1 MYGTAMPAPQG
12 SSTPNALVILEFFR
26 KTVKKA
32 CVGFLVS
39 GLLVGSTL
47 PITAQVPLC
56 VLELWTDAPAYAL
69 GQTVSVFAR
78 LQVGEQAITGARF
91 QVEVVVPGHR
101 SFTISTTSEFSGE
114 LTLQPNFRW
123 EGFLLNLPSR
133 TGQGLLA
140 LTGFYTI
147 IGRLFD
153 QPSGRIY
160 CEDRK
165 EFAIQSP
172 WGQSSATKTL
182 LVTSQRTEFSEPFVS
197 KLAAWLEAAYKTRV
211 QTIYQEGLY
220 LGYRKGD
227 YKDYDVIIYYGVDY
241 GQPPPPDFLDDIANG
256 EEITKKRI
264 VWIGYHLDRLGEAQK
279 NLGFQFAEHVS
290 AAPETRLI
298 YAYSNTDYITRHSE
312 RSFVEITDGTVAR
325 VHATVG
331 GRPIIVSSKHRAQPA
346 NGEFFYFVGF
356 HPTAHVVP
364 FGAHLVFLDIL
375 NEVYGINRGKVAL
388 VRLEDLHPR
397 SNIAAL
403 LAAATYLKSE
413 RVPFTLS
420 LIPFYVD
427 GADRT
432 SITQESAFR
441 TAVKQALLNGGE
453 LVVHGASHQF
463 DGKTGDDWEFWD
475 ENANKPIGGADYAEQ
490 RVKMALT
497 EIQKAGLA
505 PHTIGWE
512 TPHYKAGDAHYAV
525 FEKYFGFLFEPH
537 RQFDFSLVPYVI
549 ETNSSVYIG
558 TPLGFVQSDVDIS
571 RITLEAEKLAGLKY
585 GAIAAFFYHPFL
597 GVDRLRA
604 IITTLKQQGWQFQ
617 LASNLIGPIRVQFP
631 ERP

>member
-1 MYGTAMPAPQG
+1 MRGTAMPAPQG
-12 SSTPNALVILEFFR
+12 SFIPNALLILGLSQR
-26 KTVKKA
+26 IVKRA
-32 CVGFLVS
+32 RVVLVV
-39 GLLVGSTL
+39 GLLAGLAL
-47 PITAQVPLC
+47 PLAAQVPLC
-56 VLELWTDAPAYAL
+56 VLELWTDSSVYSL

-78 LQVGEQAITGARF
+78 LQVGEEPITGARF
-91 QVEVVVPGHR
+91 KVETRAPGDR
-101 SFTISTTSEFSGE
+101 AFTVSTSGE
-114 LTLQPNFRW
+114 LSGELNLQPNFRW

-147 IGRLFD
+147 IGTLFD
-153 QPSGRIY
+153 PPSGQVY

-172 WGQSSATKTL
+172 WGQKPTTKTL
-182 LVTSQRTEFSEPFVS
+182 LVSSQRTEFTEPFVS

-211 QTIYQEGLY
+211 QTVYQEGLY

-227 YKDYDVIIYYGVDY
+227 YKDYDVIVYYGIDY
-241 GQPPPPDFLDDIANG
+241 QQPPPLDFLDDIANG
-256 EEITKKRI
+256 EEITKKRV

-279 NLGFQFAEHVS
+279 NLGFQFAEQVS
-290 AAPETRLI
+290 DPRETRLV
-298 YAYSNTDYITRHSE
+298 YTYSNTDYIMRHTE
-312 RSFVEITDGTVAR
+312 RSFVEITDRNLAR

-331 GRPIIVSSKHRAQPA
+331 GRPIIVSSKHRTSPE
-346 NGEFFYFVGF
+346 NGEYFYFVGF
-356 HPTAHVVP
+356 HPTAYVMTA
-364 FGAHLVFLDIL
+364 GAHLVFLDIL
-375 NEVYGINRGKVAL
+375 NEVYGINRGKIAL
-388 VRLEDLHPR
+388 VRLEDIHPR
-397 SNIAAL
+397 SSISAL
-403 LAAATYLKSE
+403 LSVTDYLKSE
-413 RVPFTLS
+413 KVPFTLS

-463 DGKTGDDWEFWD
+463 DGKTAEDWEFWD
-475 ENANKPIGGADYAEQ
+475 EKTDKPIGGAEYAEQ
-490 RVKMALT
+490 RVKLALT

-512 TPHYKAGDAHYAV
+512 TPHYKASEAHYAV

-537 RQFDFSLVPYVI
+537 RQFELAFVPYVI
-549 ETNSSVYIG
+549 ETTSSVYIG
-558 TPLGFVQSDVDIS
+558 TPLGFVQNDVDIS

-604 IITTLKQQGWQFQ
+604 LVTTLKKQGWQFQ
-617 LASNLIGPIRVQFP
+617 LASRLIGPIRVQFP
-631 ERP
+631 EKP